1 MVSQKSKSMTQVQP
15 TPLIEGNKSLEV
27 KQKHK
32 QDHQFM
38 VPKVEK

>member
-1 MVSQKSKSMTQVQP
+1 MVSQKSRSMTQVQP